1 MGASSVVGS
10 EFQKR
15 FGANRLRIT
24 SGFVAKIIPN
34 NSTCW
39 AVFMSEG
46 IRVAVGQVTLSGAMA
61 LARTEEDLLELAVRE
76 HARMVYRIAY
86 SVLRNHQDAEDAT
99 QETFVRVLRAR
110 RKLATVDDPQRWLAR
125 IAWRVAVE
133 RKKNSPEISLEE
145 TDGAVTQLRSTE
157 MPADEVI
164 VSREVAE
171 ALERL
176 VPALPHQ
183 LRDVVTLSTVGD
195 MSPTDVAAVLE
206 ISEAAVRSRL
216 FRARQ
221 ILREKLGVLLEG
233 RYGT

>member
-1 MGASSVVGS
+1 M
-10 EFQKR
+10 F
-15 FGANRLRIT
+15 
-24 SGFVAKIIPN
+24 
-34 NSTCW
+34 
-39 AVFMSEG
+39 EG
-46 IRVAVGQVTLSGAMA
+46 IRVAVGQVTLSEAMA
-61 LARTEEDLLELAVRE
+61 LARTEEDQLELAVRE

-110 RKLATVDDPQRWLAR
+110 RKLAAVDDPQRWLAR
-125 IAWRVAVE
+125 IAWRVAAGR
-133 RKKNSPEISLEE
+133 RKKAPEIALEE
-145 TDGAVTQLRSTE
+145 TGEAVTQLRSTE
-157 MPADEVI
+157 MPADEAI
-164 VSREVAE
+164 VGREVAK

-176 VPALPHQ
+176 IPLLPRR
-183 LRDVVTLSTVGD
+183 LRDVVTLSTVED
-195 MSPTDVAAVLE
+195 MSPTDIAAVLE

>member
-1 MGASSVVGS
+1 M
-10 EFQKR
+10 F
-15 FGANRLRIT
+15 
-24 SGFVAKIIPN
+24 
-34 NSTCW
+34 
-39 AVFMSEG
+39 EG
-46 IRVAVGQVTLSGAMA
+46 IRVAVGQVTLSEAMA
-61 LARTEEDLLELAVRE
+61 LARTEEDQLELAVRE

-110 RKLATVDDPQRWLAR
+110 RKLAAVDHPQRWLAR
-125 IAWRVAVE
+125 IAWRVAAE
-133 RKKNSPEISLEE
+133 RRKKAPEIALEE
-145 TDGAVTQLRSTE
+145 TGEAVTQLRSTE
-157 MPADEVI
+157 MPADEAI
-164 VSREVAE
+164 VGREVAK

-176 VPALPHQ
+176 IPLLPRR
-183 LRDVVTLSTVGD
+183 LRDVVTLSTVED
-195 MSPTDVAAVLE
+195 MSPTDVATVLE

>member
-1 MGASSVVGS
+1 M
-10 EFQKR
+10 F
-15 FGANRLRIT
+15 
-24 SGFVAKIIPN
+24 
-34 NSTCW
+34 
-39 AVFMSEG
+39 EG
-46 IRVAVGQVTLSGAMA
+46 IRVAVGQVTLSKAMA
-61 LARTEEDLLELAVRE
+61 LARTEEDQLELAVRE
-76 HARMVYRIAY
+76 HGRMVYRIAH

-110 RKLATVDDPQRWLAR
+110 RKLAAVDDPQRWLAR

-133 RKKNSPEISLEE
+133 RSKKSPEIALEGTGE
-145 TDGAVTQLRSTE
+145 AVTQLRSTE
-157 MPADEVI
+157 MPADEAI
-164 VSREVAE
+164 VGREVAK

-176 VPALPHQ
+176 IPALPRR
-183 LRDVVTLSTVGD
+183 LRDVVTLSTVED
-195 MSPTDVAAVLE
+195 MSPKDVAVVLE

>member
-1 MGASSVVGS
+1 M
-10 EFQKR
+10 F
-15 FGANRLRIT
+15 
-24 SGFVAKIIPN
+24 
-34 NSTCW
+34 
-39 AVFMSEG
+39 EG
-46 IRVAVGQVTLSGAMA
+46 IRVAVGQVTLSEAMA
-61 LARTEEDLLELAVRE
+61 LARTEEDQLELAVRE

-110 RKLATVDDPQRWLAR
+110 RKLAAVDHPQRWLAR
-125 IAWRVAVE
+125 IAWRVAAE
-133 RKKNSPEISLEE
+133 RRKKAPEIALEE
-145 TDGAVTQLRSTE
+145 TGEAVTLLRSTE
-157 MPADEVI
+157 MPADEAI
-164 VSREVAE
+164 VGREVAK

-176 VPALPHQ
+176 IPLLPRR
-183 LRDVVTLSTVGD
+183 LRDVVTLSTVED
-195 MSPTDVAAVLE
+195 MSPTDIAAVLE

>member
-1 MGASSVVGS
+1 M
-10 EFQKR
+10 F
-15 FGANRLRIT
+15 
-24 SGFVAKIIPN
+24 
-34 NSTCW
+34 
-39 AVFMSEG
+39 EG
-46 IRVAVGQVTLSGAMA
+46 IRVAVGQVTLSEAMA
-61 LARTEEDLLELAVRE
+61 LARTEEDQLELAVRE

-110 RKLATVDDPQRWLAR
+110 RKLAAVDHPQRWLAR
-125 IAWRVAVE
+125 IAWRVAAE
-133 RKKNSPEISLEE
+133 RRKKAPEIALEE
-145 TDGAVTQLRSTE
+145 TGEAVTQLRSTE
-157 MPADEVI
+157 MPADEAI
-164 VSREVAE
+164 VGREVAK

-176 VPALPHQ
+176 IPLLPRR
-183 LRDVVTLSTVGD
+183 LRDVVTLSTVED
-195 MSPTDVAAVLE
+195 MSPTDIAAVLE